1 MRIAFVASAIPRRCG
16 IATFTADL
24 VAAVKAADP
33 DVRTVQAAID
43 EPITAR
49 AYGPEVKW
57 RIRQGDEASYRAAGR
72 AIDDSSV
79 DVVNLQHEF
88 GLYGVHRDGTY
99 HDHATALLGEL
110 HKPVIT
116 TLHTVSAVATVDR
129 IIAAPAEK
137 QALGQ
142 QFDALAVEMESAHV
156 ARRCTKAEVPFGCLR
171 VVSDTVDTPLS
182 PRLAALLGSGH
193 VSGWRVLT
201 SLMRSLN
208 RVGQAA
214 SAAAAAPYLEPVRA
228 CSADLV
234 AQVGPPPTERL
245 ARTLDVVQR
254 ACGHLERAADASE
267 AATAASEGRVG
278 GKLLLRADQMVPP
291 GEVRALPVVA
301 GVSTESHVDPKFSRI
316 ASGLAEKHVDV
327 NCWSRV
333 DWTRLLREEKA
344 YTLHHIDDNTLGRVY
359 PAMSAMQVNF
369 HRCRP

>member
-116 TLHTVSAVATVDR
+116 TLHTVLPKPEPWMRDTLRQV
-129 IIAAPAEK
+129 
-137 QALGQ
+137 
-142 QFDALAVEMESAHV
+142 
-156 ARRCTKAEVPFGCLR
+156 KAEHIG
-171 VVSDTVDTPLS
+171 VV
-182 PRLAALLGSGH
+182 
-193 VSGWRVLT
+193 
-201 SLMRSLN
+201 LN
-208 RVGQAA
+208 A
-214 SAAAAAPYLEPVRA
+214 VRA
-228 CSADLV
+228 
-234 AQVGPPPTERL
+234 R
-245 ARTLDVVQR
+245 
-254 ACGHLERAADASE
+254 
-267 AATAASEGRVG
+267 G
-278 GKLLLRADQMVPP
+278 GGYYRSNIKTFYQYQNGD
-291 GEVRALPVVA
+291 
-301 GVSTESHVDPKFSRI
+301 
-316 ASGLAEKHVDV
+316 
-327 NCWSRV
+327 
-333 DWTRLLREEKA
+333 
-344 YTLHHIDDNTLGRVY
+344 
-359 PAMSAMQVNF
+359 
-369 HRCRP
+369 

>member
-1 MRIAFVASAIPRRCG
+1 MGTRGLLVRFFGGMAVG
-16 IATFTADL
+16 
-24 VAAVKAADP
+24 VAAVAVVVGCAASS
-33 DVRTVQAAID
+33 
-43 EPITAR
+43 R
-49 AYGPEVKW
+49 AHPRVGGVL
-57 RIRQGDEASYRAAGR
+57 GAGQER
-72 AIDDSSV
+72 
-79 DVVNLQHEF
+79 
-88 GLYGVHRDGTY
+88 GRW
-99 HDHATALLGEL
+99 ATAAELAWLRKLGRWE
-110 HKPVIT
+110 
-116 TLHTVSAVATVDR
+116 
-129 IIAAPAEK
+129 
-137 QALGQ
+137 
-142 QFDALAVEMESAHV
+142 
-156 ARRCTKAEVPFGCLR
+156 
-171 VVSDTVDTPLS
+171 
-182 PRLAALLGSGH
+182 
-193 VSGWRVLT
+193 T
-201 SLMRSLN
+201 SLMLSLN

-245 ARTLDVVQR
+245 ARALDVVQR

-344 YTLHHIDDNTLGRVY
+344 YTLHHIDDNTLGFAGVGGARDNLSPEVCDSLDELQYQHRMPGAMDAKLLLATAVVTLSHEPQHNKGIAVEAQAECYAIQLMRETAVKLGAAPAYAAELQRVY
-359 PAMSAMQVNF
+359 WQRYDEELPSYRSPECANGRAYDLDPASSTF
-369 HRCRP
+369 P